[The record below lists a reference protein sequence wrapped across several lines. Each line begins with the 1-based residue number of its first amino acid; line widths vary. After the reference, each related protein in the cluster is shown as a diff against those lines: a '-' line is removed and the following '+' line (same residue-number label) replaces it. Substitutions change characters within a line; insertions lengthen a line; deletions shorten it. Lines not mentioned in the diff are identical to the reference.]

1 MRVVFVLNEGS
12 LMDSSAMD
20 NGRQSD
26 DAQWIGPRPATSGI
40 TAVLL
45 IGTVG
50 MMMCG
55 VQPVLLGTLVIEG
68 RLTSAALGW
77 TTTAEFLTLGIGIMA
92 AGAWLKPRHLRWRAA
107 LAALIVTIAD
117 AAIVIESS
125 WEIVANRAIAGLAEG
140 VLVWLAGCMIARAS
154 MPARW
159 AAVFLTM
166 QNVSQFAFAAIL
178 PATVMG
184 RYGANG
190 GFVALALTALL
201 ALVLAPA
208 VPASFVELP
217 ARKAT
222 SGGSAHPSLPAIASL
237 ASVFLIAA
245 FSIGLFVYLAPLA
258 TQAHLDAKTMGFAV
272 SAVLAASTA
281 GSAVAAILAKKLH
294 YFPIFVA
301 CLIVNAAVLVIF
313 NLMPGAW
320 LFIAASAV
328 FGFFWLFFLP
338 FQVLLVIEADP
349 TRRIA
354 VITPGAQLLG
364 GASGPLLCSF
374 FVTDSDARG
383 ALAVCGACFAASF
396 VISTALHLKR
406 RREVRLSQAELA

>member
-1 MRVVFVLNEGS
+1 
-12 LMDSSAMD
+12 MDSSLVD
-20 NGRQSD
+20 DGRSGG
-26 DAQWIGPRPATSGI
+26 DARWIGPRPAAAGI
-40 TAVLL
+40 AAVLL

-68 RLTSAALGW
+68 RLSAAGLGW

-92 AGAWLKPRHLRWRAA
+92 AGAWFRPTHLRSRAA
-107 LAALIVTIAD
+107 LAALIVAMAD
-117 AAIVIESS
+117 TAIVTDSG
-125 WEIVANRAIAGLAEG
+125 WEIIANRAIAGLAEG
-140 VLVWLAGCMIARAS
+140 VLVWLAGCMIARSA

-178 PATVMG
+178 PATVME
-184 RYGANG
+184 RFGANG
-190 GFVALALTALL
+190 GFVALAMTALL
-201 ALVLAPA
+201 ALVLAPV

-217 ARKAT
+217 AAKRT
-222 SGGSAHPSLPAIASL
+222 STGSAHHSLSAMASL
-237 ASVFLIAA
+237 VSVFLIAA
-245 FSIGLFVYLAPLA
+245 FSIGLFVYIAPLA

-272 SAVLAASTA
+272 STVLAASTA
-281 GSAVAAILAKKLH
+281 GSGIAAVLAKKMH
-294 YFPIFVA
+294 YFPIFVV
-301 CLIVNAAVLVIF
+301 CLFVNAAVLAIF
-313 NLMPGAW
+313 AVMPGA
-320 LFIAASAV
+320 LVFIAASAV

-338 FQVLLVIEADP
+338 FQVLLVIESDP

-354 VITPGAQLLG
+354 VVTPGAQLLG

-374 FVTDSDARG
+374 FVTDADARG
-383 ALAVCGACFAASF
+383 ALAVCGVCFAASF

-406 RREVRLSQAELA
+406 RREVDAASGLPVQADFK

>member
-1 MRVVFVLNEGS
+1 
-12 LMDSSAMD
+12 MDSSLVD
-20 NGRQSD
+20 DGRSGG
-26 DAQWIGPRPATSGI
+26 DARWIGPRPAAAGI
-40 TAVLL
+40 AAVLL

-68 RLTSAALGW
+68 RLSAAGLGW

-92 AGAWLKPRHLRWRAA
+92 AGAWFRPTHLRSRAA
-107 LAALIVTIAD
+107 LAALIVAMAD
-117 AAIVIESS
+117 TAIVTESG
-125 WEIVANRAIAGLAEG
+125 WEIIANRAIAGLAEG
-140 VLVWLAGCMIARAS
+140 VLVWLAGCMIARSAT
-154 MPARW
+154 PARW

-178 PATVMG
+178 PATVME
-184 RYGANG
+184 RFGANG
-190 GFVALALTALL
+190 GFVALAMTALL
-201 ALVLAPA
+201 ALVLAPV

-217 ARKAT
+217 AAKRT
-222 SGGSAHPSLPAIASL
+222 STGSAHHSLSAMASL
-237 ASVFLIAA
+237 VSVFLIAA
-245 FSIGLFVYLAPLA
+245 FSIGLFVYIAPLA

-281 GSAVAAILAKKLH
+281 GSGIAAVLAKKMH
-294 YFPIFVA
+294 YFSIFVV
-301 CLIVNAAVLVIF
+301 CLFVNAAVLAIF
-313 NLMPGAW
+313 AVMPGA
-320 LFIAASAV
+320 LVFIAASAV

-338 FQVLLVIEADP
+338 FQVLLVIESDP

-354 VITPGAQLLG
+354 VVTPGAQLLG

-374 FVTDSDARG
+374 FVTDADARG
-383 ALAVCGACFAASF
+383 ALAVCGVCFAASF

-406 RREVRLSQAELA
+406 RREVDAASGLPVQADFK

>member
-1 MRVVFVLNEGS
+1 MASS
-12 LMDSSAMD
+12 LMDD
-20 NGRQSD
+20 GRSRD
-26 DAQWIGPRPATSGI
+26 DARWIGPRPAASGI

-68 RLTSAALGW
+68 RLTAAGLGW

-92 AGAWLKPRHLRWRAA
+92 AGAWFRPRHLRSRAA
-107 LAALIVTIAD
+107 LAAFIVTIAD
-117 AAIVIESS
+117 TAIVTESG
-125 WEIVANRAIAGLAEG
+125 WEIIANRAIAGMAEG
-140 VLVWLAGCMIARAS
+140 VLVWLTICMIARSS

-178 PATVMG
+178 PATVME
-184 RYGANG
+184 RFGANG
-190 GFVALALTALL
+190 GFVALATTALL
-201 ALVLAPA
+201 ALVLAPL

-217 ARKAT
+217 TAERT
-222 SGGSAHPSLPAIASL
+222 SSGSSRHSLAAMASL
-237 ASVFLIAA
+237 VSVFLIAA
-245 FSIGLFVYLAPLA
+245 FSIGLFVYIGPLA
-258 TQAHLDAKTMGFAV
+258 TQAHLDGKTMGFAV

-281 GSAVAAILAKKLH
+281 GSSIAAVLAKKMH

-301 CLIVNAAVLVIF
+301 CLIVNAAVLAIF
-313 NLMPGAW
+313 AAMPGA
-320 LFIAASAV
+320 LVFIAASAV

-338 FQVLLVIEADP
+338 FQVPLVIESDP

-354 VITPGAQLLG
+354 VVTPGAQLLG
-364 GASGPLLCSF
+364 GATGPFLCSF
-374 FVTDSDARG
+374 FVTDGDARG
-383 ALAVCGACFAASF
+383 ALAVCGVCFAASF
-396 VISTALHLKR
+396 VISTTLHLR
-406 RREVRLSQAELA
+406 RRRDVRSRQAELA

>member
-1 MRVVFVLNEGS
+1 
-12 LMDSSAMD
+12 MDSSLVD
-20 NGRQSD
+20 DGRSSD
-26 DAQWIGPRPATSGI
+26 DARWIGPRPAASGI
-40 TAVLL
+40 AAVLL

-68 RLTSAALGW
+68 RLSAAGLGW

-92 AGAWLKPRHLRWRAA
+92 AGAWFKPRHLRSRAA
-107 LAALIVTIAD
+107 LAALIAAIAD
-117 AAIVIESS
+117 TAIVTESG
-125 WEIVANRAIAGLAEG
+125 WEIIANRAIAGFAEG
-140 VLVWLAGCMIARAS
+140 VLVWVAICMIARS
-154 MPARW
+154 SIPARW

-178 PATVMG
+178 PATVME
-184 RYGANG
+184 RFGANG
-190 GFVALALTALL
+190 GFIALAMTALL
-201 ALVLAPA
+201 ALVLAPV

-217 ARKAT
+217 AAKRT
-222 SGGSAHPSLPAIASL
+222 SSGSAHHSLAAMASL
-237 ASVFLIAA
+237 VSVFLIAA
-245 FSIGLFVYLAPLA
+245 FSIGLFVYIAPLA

-281 GSAVAAILAKKLH
+281 GSGIAAVLAKKIH
-294 YFPIFVA
+294 YYPVFVA
-301 CLIVNAAVLVIF
+301 CLIVNAALLAIF
-313 NLMPGAW
+313 AAMPGAVV
-320 LFIAASAV
+320 FIAASAV

-338 FQVLLVIEADP
+338 FQVPLVIESDP

-354 VITPGAQLLG
+354 VVTPGAQLLG

-383 ALAVCGACFAASF
+383 ALVVCGVCFAASF
-396 VISTALHLKR
+396 VISTALHLRR
-406 RREVRLSQAELA
+406 RREGNAASGLPIQADFK

>member
-1 MRVVFVLNEGS
+1 
-12 LMDSSAMD
+12 MDSSLVD
-20 NGRQSD
+20 DGRSGG
-26 DAQWIGPRPATSGI
+26 DARWIGPRPAAAGI
-40 TAVLL
+40 AAVLL

-68 RLTSAALGW
+68 RLSAAGLGW

-92 AGAWLKPRHLRWRAA
+92 AGAWFRPTHLRSRAA
-107 LAALIVTIAD
+107 LAALIVAMAD
-117 AAIVIESS
+117 TAIVTESG
-125 WEIVANRAIAGLAEG
+125 WEIIANRAIAGLAEG
-140 VLVWLAGCMIARAS
+140 VLVWLAGCMIARSAT
-154 MPARW
+154 PARW

-178 PATVMG
+178 PATVME
-184 RYGANG
+184 RFGANG
-190 GFVALALTALL
+190 GFVALAMTALL
-201 ALVLAPA
+201 ALVLAPV

-217 ARKAT
+217 AAKRT
-222 SGGSAHPSLPAIASL
+222 STGSAHHSLSAMASL
-237 ASVFLIAA
+237 VSVFLIAA
-245 FSIGLFVYLAPLA
+245 FSIGLFVYIAPLA

-281 GSAVAAILAKKLH
+281 GSGIAAVLAKKMH
-294 YFPIFVA
+294 YFPIFVV
-301 CLIVNAAVLVIF
+301 CLFVNAAVLAIF
-313 NLMPGAW
+313 AVLPGA
-320 LFIAASAV
+320 LVFIAASAV

-338 FQVLLVIEADP
+338 FQVLLVIESDP

-354 VITPGAQLLG
+354 VVTPGAQLLG

-374 FVTDSDARG
+374 FVTDADARG
-383 ALAVCGACFAASF
+383 ALAVCGVCFAASF

-406 RREVRLSQAELA
+406 RREVDAASGLPVQADLK